1 LLAAAAL
8 LLLAAPAHAQCK
20 DSSRIEQSEPLVPFV
35 VGDSVTVAAGRYL
48 GEQGFAVDARACRTY
63 AQGLVV
69 MSARRLPDTV
79 VVALGSN
86 GSVSGPELER
96 TLDLVGPFGRLML
109 VLPKELG
116 GGPDPDGSVMRA
128 FEDAHADQVT
138 TLDWPAY
145 SSGHGG
151 WFAPDGLHLTSDGA
165 LGFARMIG
173 EGVEFAP
180 ADPIEPAPEPK
191 RERREVPRPDAAS
204 GESLGTSLWI
214 LAGEAIAA
222 VVAPGVRLLARV
234 LDEPAPD
241 DL

>member
-1 LLAAAAL
+1 LLAAASL
-8 LLLAAPAHAQCK
+8 LLLAAPVHAQCQ
-20 DSSRIEQSEPLVPFV
+20 DSSKIEQSEPLAPFV
-35 VGDSVTVAAGRYL
+35 VGDSVTVGAGKYL
-48 GEQGFAVDARACRTY
+48 GEQGFAVNALACRTY
-63 AQGLVV
+63 AQGLEV

-116 GGPDPDGSVMRA
+116 GGPDPDGRVMRA
-128 FEDAHADQVT
+128 FADVHPDQVT

-145 SSGHGG
+145 SSGHSD
-151 WFAPDGLHLTSDGA
+151 WFASDGLHLTPAGA
-165 LGFARMIG
+165 LGFAQMIG
-173 EGVEFAP
+173 EAVELAP
-180 ADPIEPAPEPK
+180 PEQFEPPPQPK
-191 RERREVPRPDAAS
+191 RRSAPRPQRAS
-204 GESLGTSLWI
+204 GDSMVASFWSFVGGTV
-214 LAGEAIAA
+214 AA
-222 VVAPGVRLLARV
+222 VVGPGVRLLAHV